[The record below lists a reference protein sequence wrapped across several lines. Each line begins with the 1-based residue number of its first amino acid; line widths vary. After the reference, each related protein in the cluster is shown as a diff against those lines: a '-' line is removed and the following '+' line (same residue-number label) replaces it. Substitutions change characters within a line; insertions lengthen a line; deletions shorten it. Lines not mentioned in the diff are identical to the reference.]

1 MPNPRLAARYAKSL
15 IDLAQ
20 ENGQLDQVF
29 GDLLLLASVSREN
42 RSFVTFIRNPVINAD
57 KKKKIFGAIFSGKL
71 TNLTGQFCEL
81 LIRKGREQYLPDI
94 AQAGVDQYRKINHI
108 RRVKITTAVAL
119 DDQLKEAIVAKV
131 KSEIPDEKIELETAV
146 NADLVGG
153 FVLESDN
160 NLFDASIRRD
170 LNDVKKQFSQNVY
183 VANIR

>member
-1 MPNPRLAARYAKSL
+1 MP
-15 IDLAQ
+15 
-20 ENGQLDQVF
+20 E
-29 GDLLLLASVSREN
+29 
-42 RSFVTFIRNPVINAD
+42 
-57 KKKKIFGAIFSGKL
+57 
-71 TNLTGQFCEL
+71 
-81 LIRKGREQYLPDI
+81 I
-94 AQAGVDQYRKINHI
+94 AYAGVNQYRKINHI

-119 DDQLKEAIVAKV
+119 DEQLKEAIVARVTK
-131 KSEIPDEKIELETAV
+131 EIPDEKIELETAV